1 MTSKN
6 SIEDRME
13 PHQIQSSHDQ
23 NHLGMSNQFVIPR
36 MTTHSLFEQ
45 TRNVESKIELSD
57 ERGYKMKVP
66 GE

>member
-1 MTSKN
+1 
-6 SIEDRME
+6 ME
-13 PHQIQSSHDQ
+13 SPQIQSSIEQ
-23 NHLGMSNQFVIPR
+23 NNHLGISNQFVIPR